1 MKIIFLTDINKFSKK
16 GVASFVET
24 VVSMKVAINF
34 TNLFLLRSFENKNII
49 FDRLYAMLNY
59 AYKNSK
65 HKSSSNYLSG
75 ALKEEEIE

>member
-24 VVSMKVAINF
+24 VASMKVAINF

-49 FDRLYAMLNY
+49 FDWLYAMLNY
-59 AYKNSK
+59 A
-65 HKSSSNYLSG
+65 
-75 ALKEEEIE
+75 